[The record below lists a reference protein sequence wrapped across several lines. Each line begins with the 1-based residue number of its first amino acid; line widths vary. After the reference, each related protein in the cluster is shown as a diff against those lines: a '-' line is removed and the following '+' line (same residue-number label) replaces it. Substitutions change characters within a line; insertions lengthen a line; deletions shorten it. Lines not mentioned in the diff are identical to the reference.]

1 MEYLS
6 NTCECVEE
14 ELYRTVEVRI
24 SQTKNITKGLGPHDL
39 VHLIKV
45 QPHQKK
51 KKDQVAKIGFY
62 HFVKG
67 LNVSNISSVA
77 SYFGRILRSQVR
89 CDRKRNRWKIV
100 SGSFHCYNAFSR
112 VDLVITYSK
121 NGTFKTIFLKRKS
134 KNKNKNKNKYTQ
146 NFENN
151 QAIDK
156 GIEIEIENESLSEG
170 KGKGKSEKEYN
181 NNNTRKNKR
190 NNKKKKQAKENKK
203 KNEKEKVS
211 NLSEGLEKEALFEFE
226 GEEIEENE
234 ILWAE
239 TKNKFFLATELND
252 TNVLSNYRPCNK
264 TKFKNNYVSKI
275 NRKKSKNKSVEKYYF
290 LLYGTRSNLLGISR
304 VYYSIP
310 RCSSVR
316 GISTLSDNYLID
328 GLLKYFFSSYRYT
341 CGIKFFRV
349 LAKKEPGLLRCVA
362 KGYRKLGKL
371 EKSLQVIRRG
381 LMKKPSS
388 AKMKIELIKILV
400 ALRKFKRALNAIDEL
415 ETLAPFLPE
424 TWLIDAKTSLIDKNF
439 HRMFLALSKIP
450 WSNTRI
456 PRNKGNYSLA
466 KKDQIDINSNHL
478 FQNNI
483 KLKNIQNPNNNNN
496 DDKNSGDY
504 GNMNNSN
511 NNNTTNNNSS
521 SNSDSGNNK
530 NSNNKKNNGNKKY
543 SNDRVMYLTRSKID
557 HYFIYPKPIRITKP
571 PNLVFNSNINMDKTT
586 QNNNNSNNSNNINGL
601 INNIGTI
608 YLELFLKK
616 RENNIA
622 LKGITIQIYTLLSK
636 FLNKVGWERFVE
648 LHDEVF
654 IANIRDATRKK
665 RHYGNHFGVIIPM
678 NEHRK
683 NEKSLLNEPS
693 YDEREIIENE
703 KKAQQINKN
712 NQTEETVDLRS
723 SPETDYS
730 LNTSDPEL
738 SPFSETEDHL
748 NNNENHNN
756 GNENKKDDIINRNN
770 NKLYQGYLADL
781 ESEDNVSDQW
791 ESDEN
796 NSENLFTNK
805 NKNDFE
811 KNSQRNK
818 TKTMKTQEKK
828 LKSIHKRRG
837 NGLIRKKA
845 LEPRIIPDW
854 ACYQEP
860 QWLVDISEQIH
871 YDSKAF
877 YVLKI
882 EEDNVKNNSSQ
893 TRTEE
898 DWLDIGT
905 LALRLGEIQK
915 AHDAFLLAITN
926 GNLKG
931 PISVSF
937 KNRKIVI
944 ALISLLSKNGQF
956 IKALELSNLLLHF
969 QDQKQIDEQLLN
981 QKDYTN
987 FFSILEQLIF
997 KIVFQKGMSYMEDFI
1012 ENYAYTKRV
1021 INTKNVL
1028 NKKFSKKR
1036 AKSKRKKKKIRLSP
1050 EKKIHEEIILFV
1062 QSANQLKVDGYQ
1074 K

>member
-14 ELYRTVEVRI
+14 VLYRTVQVWN

-51 KKDQVAKIGFY
+51 KKDQVAQTGFY

-134 KNKNKNKNKYTQ
+134 QNKNKNKNKYTQ

-211 NLSEGLEKEALFEFE
+211 NLSEGLEKEALFEYK

-239 TKNKFFLATELND
+239 TKVSSWLRS
-252 TNVLSNYRPCNK
+252 VLFPKDFGKLKSIRFIQDFGLTDERQLLSSI
-264 TKFKNNYVSKI
+264 TKIFQ
-275 NRKKSKNKSVEKYYF
+275 KSKF
-290 LLYGTRSNLLGISR
+290 LG
-304 VYYSIP
+304 
-310 RCSSVR
+310 CSSVR

-496 DDKNSGDY
+496 GDY

-511 NNNTTNNNSS
+511 KNNITNNNNNSSSSS

-530 NSNNKKNNGNKKY
+530 NSNNKKNNGNKKH

-571 PNLVFNSNINMDKTT
+571 PNLVFNSNINKDKTT

-748 NNNENHNN
+748 NNNNESYKSNNKNHNN
-756 GNENKKDDIINRNN
+756 ENENKKDDIINRNN
-770 NKLYQGYLADL
+770 NKLFQGYLADL
-781 ESEDNVSDQW
+781 ESEDNVSNQW
-791 ESDEN
+791 ESDGN

-811 KNSQRNK
+811 KNGERNK

-837 NGLIRKKA
+837 NDLIRKKA

-871 YDSKAF
+871 YDSKSF

-882 EEDNVKNNSSQ
+882 EEDNGKNNSSQ

-1028 NKKFSKKR
+1028 NKKYSKKR
-1036 AKSKRKKKKIRLSP
+1036 AKSKRRKKKIRLSP